1 MAQVEEQPAGFTP
14 SDGLGHIERLRT
26 RAALAMVIASVA
38 VGFMAGRASVWLVPF
53 DTPAAGGGRMAA
65 VSARETPSRAET
77 RRTEQPPQDKPS
89 APPAPQ
95 ATAAQPAQPSVESA
109 STSPPPPAPATD
121 APRSPP
127 TPDATPARPGVTLIN
142 PGSAEARPN
151 PSDPSRPS
159 RESAGKSADSSPAG
173 TEECERRFSSF
184 RPSDGTYQPFGGG
197 ARARCPL
204 LR

>member
-95 ATAAQPAQPSVESA
+95 ATAAQPAQPSVESGEHEPA
-109 STSPPPPAPATD
+109 AARTRKRCPPFPATHSRCQPSPPGGD
-121 APRSPP
+121 ADQSGQRRGASEPLR
-127 TPDATPARPGVTLIN
+127 TEPAR
-142 PGSAEARPN
+142 S
-151 PSDPSRPS
+151 
-159 RESAGKSADSSPAG
+159 
-173 TEECERRFSSF
+173 
-184 RPSDGTYQPFGGG
+184 
-197 ARARCPL
+197 
-204 LR
+204 